1 MNLDKPL
8 LMLVTSASQMG
19 QGQQTGLWLEEFAVP
34 WLLFREKNI
43 PVVVASPR
51 GGKIPVDPNSVP
63 DDEQKAQWS
72 EAISALQ
79 DTRPLEEIWED
90 GFAGVFVPGGHDAMF
105 DMPDHPLVA
114 AVMERT
120 WAQGGLLGAVCH
132 GPAALVGLRNEDGT
146 PLVQNRTLT
155 CFTNEE
161 EQEVGLDDVMPFLL
175 ATRLAELGATLDL
188 GDKFVSHVVADGRL
202 VTGQN
207 PQSSRAVAE
216 TLVEVIYGGQGAQG

>member
-34 WLLFREKNI
+34 YLLFREQQV
-43 PVVVASPR
+43 PLVVASPR

-63 DDEQKAQWS
+63 DDDQKTQWS
-72 EAISALQ
+72 EAIDQLQ
-79 DTRPLEEIWED
+79 DTRALEDVWED
-90 GFAGVFVPGGHDAMF
+90 GFSGVFVPGGHGAMF
-105 DMPDHPLVA
+105 DMPDNPLVA

-120 WAQGGLLGAVCH
+120 WADGGLLGAVCH
-132 GPAALVGLRNEDGT
+132 GPAALVGLRNEDGS
-146 PLVQNRTLT
+146 PLVQNRTVA

-161 EQEVGLDDVMPFLL
+161 EREVGLDEVMPFLL
-175 ATRLAELGATLDL
+175 ATRLEELGAALDL
-188 GDKFVSHVVADGRL
+188 ADKFVAHAITDGKL

-207 PQSSRAVAE
+207 PQSSEAVARAVINALSE
-216 TLVEVIYGGQGAQG
+216 

>member
-34 WLLFREKNI
+34 YLLFREHQV
-43 PVVVASPR
+43 PLVVASPR

-63 DDEQKAQWS
+63 DDDQKAQWT
-72 EAISALQ
+72 EAIDQLQ
-79 DTRPLEEIWED
+79 DTRALEDVWED
-90 GFAGVFVPGGHDAMF
+90 GFSGVFVPGGHGAMF
-105 DMPDHPLVA
+105 DMPDNPLVA

-120 WAQGGLLGAVCH
+120 WADGGLLGAVCH
-132 GPAALVGLRNEDGT
+132 GPAALVGLRNEDGS
-146 PLVQNRTLT
+146 PLVQNRTVA

-161 EQEVGLDDVMPFLL
+161 EREVGLDEVMPFLL
-175 ATRLAELGATLDL
+175 ATRLEELGATLDL
-188 GDKFVSHVVADGRL
+188 ADKFVAHAITDGKL

-207 PQSSRAVAE
+207 PQSSEAVARAVINALSE
-216 TLVEVIYGGQGAQG
+216 

>member
-34 WLLFREKNI
+34 YLLFQENNI
-43 PVVVASPR
+43 PVVVASPK

-63 DDEQKAQWS
+63 DDSEKEAWA
-72 EAISALQ
+72 EAIAALQ
-79 DTRPLEEIWED
+79 DTRELESVWED
-90 GFAGVFVPGGHDAMF
+90 GYCGVFVPGGLGAMF
-105 DMPDHPLVA
+105 DMPDNPLVA

-132 GPAALVGLRNEDGT
+132 GPAALVGLRNEQRA
-146 PLVQNRTLT
+146 PLVQNKTLA
-155 CFTNEE
+155 CFTNSEE
-161 EQEVGLDDVMPFLL
+161 REVGLDEIMPFLL
-175 ATRLAELGATLDL
+175 ASRLEELGARLDL
-188 GDKFVSHVVADGRL
+188 AEDFTPHAVTDGKL

-207 PQSSRAVAE
+207 PQSSRVVAE
-216 TLVEVIYGGQGAQG
+216 AVIAQLYSE

>member
-8 LMLVTSASQMG
+8 LMLVTSAAQMG
-19 QGQQTGLWLEEFAVP
+19 QGQQTGLWLEEFAIP

-43 PVVVASPR
+43 PVTVASPR

-63 DDEQKAQWS
+63 DDAQKEAWQ
-72 EAISALQ
+72 EAIEALQ
-79 DTRPLEEIWED
+79 DTRPLEQVWED
-90 GFAGVFVPGGHDAMF
+90 GFVGVFVPGGHGAMF

-120 WAQGGLLGAVCH
+120 WAQEGLLAAVCH

-161 EQEVGLDDVMPFLL
+161 EREVGLDDVMPFLL
-175 ATRLAELGATLDL
+175 ATRLEELGARLDL
-188 GDKFVSHVVADGRL
+188 AEKFTAHVITDGRL

-207 PQSSRAVAE
+207 PQSSEAVAQAVVE
-216 TLVEVIYGGQGAQG
+216 TLYSE

>member
-1 MNLDKPL
+1 MNQNKPL

-34 WLLFREKNI
+34 YLAFREQGI
-43 PVVVASPR
+43 PLVVASPR

-63 DDEQKAQWS
+63 DDDQK
-72 EAISALQ
+72 EAWADAIAVLE
-79 DTRPLEEIWED
+79 DTRPLEAVWED
-90 GFAGVFVPGGHDAMF
+90 AFSGVFVPGGHGAMF
-105 DMPDHPLVA
+105 DMPDNPLVA

-120 WAQGGLLGAVCH
+120 WNRDGVLAAVCH

-146 PLVQNRTLT
+146 PLVQNRTVS

-161 EQEVGLDDVMPFLL
+161 EREVGLDEVMPFLL
-175 ATRLAELGATLDL
+175 ATRLEELGARLDL
-188 GDKFVSHVVADGRL
+188 ADKFVSHAVTDGKL

-207 PQSSRAVAE
+207 PQSSEAVARAVISALSE
-216 TLVEVIYGGQGAQG
+216 QSQ

>member
-34 WLLFREKNI
+34 YLLFRENNI
-43 PVVVASPR
+43 PVVVASPK

-63 DDEQKAQWS
+63 DDS
-72 EAISALQ
+72 EKEAWADAIAALQ
-79 DTRPLEEIWED
+79 DTRELEAVWED
-90 GFAGVFVPGGHDAMF
+90 GYCGVFVPGGHGVMF
-105 DMPDHPLVA
+105 DMPDNPLVA

-132 GPAALVGLRNEDGT
+132 GPAALVGLRNEERA
-146 PLVQNRTLT
+146 PLVQNKTLA
-155 CFTNEE
+155 CFTNSEE
-161 EQEVGLDDVMPFLL
+161 REVGLDEIMPFLL
-175 ATRLAELGATLDL
+175 ASRLEELGARLDL
-188 GDKFVSHVVADGRL
+188 ADDFTPHAVTDGKL

-207 PQSSRAVAE
+207 PQSSRVVAE
-216 TLVEVIYGGQGAQG
+216 AVIAQLYSE

>member
-34 WLLFREKNI
+34 YLLFREQQV
-43 PVVVASPR
+43 PLVVASPR

-63 DDEQKAQWS
+63 DDDQKTQWS
-72 EAISALQ
+72 EAIDQLQ
-79 DTRPLEEIWED
+79 DTRALEDVWED
-90 GFAGVFVPGGHDAMF
+90 GFSGVFVPGGHGAMF
-105 DMPDHPLVA
+105 DMPDNPLVA

-120 WAQGGLLGAVCH
+120 WADGGLLGAVCH
-132 GPAALVGLRNEDGT
+132 GPAALVGLRNEDGS
-146 PLVQNRTLT
+146 PLVQNRTVA

-161 EQEVGLDDVMPFLL
+161 EREVGLDEVMPFLL
-175 ATRLAELGATLDL
+175 ATRLEELGATLDL
-188 GDKFVSHVVADGRL
+188 ADKFVAHAITDGKL

-207 PQSSRAVAE
+207 PQSSEAVARAVINALSE
-216 TLVEVIYGGQGAQG
+216 